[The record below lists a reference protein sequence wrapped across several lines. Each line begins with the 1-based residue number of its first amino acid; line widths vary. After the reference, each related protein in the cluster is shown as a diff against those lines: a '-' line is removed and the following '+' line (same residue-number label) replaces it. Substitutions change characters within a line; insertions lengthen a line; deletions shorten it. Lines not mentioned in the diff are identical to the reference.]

1 MSRWH
6 TGSKAPLKSGPS
18 GLLDEGRSAI
28 FLREPTPHAPH
39 PKSHGTSRLYEPG
52 KPADAAHNFSKV
64 YAPYSSFVDLV
75 GTTVGLCNRVKMS
88 DRG

>member
-28 FLREPTPHAPH
+28 FLREPTRTRHIPNRMARPAYTNRESRPMRPITFQRYMPLILPSWIWLAP
-39 PKSHGTSRLYEPG
+39 RL
-52 KPADAAHNFSKV
+52 V
-64 YAPYSSFVDLV
+64 YA
-75 GTTVGLCNRVKMS
+75 TA
-88 DRG
+88 